1 MKHFGTVGERYCIA
15 QQRNVPVEIWWD
27 NDGNR
32 LERCLNQ
39 DRCSY
44 EKAMPAA
51 VACGRIHSNR
61 HIQKSPLRGNT
72 ARGI

>member
-39 DRCSY
+39 GRCSY
-44 EKAMPAA
+44 EKSYASR
-51 VACGRIHSNR
+51 CD
-61 HIQKSPLRGNT
+61 LRQDPFK
-72 ARGI
+72 